1 MDEYIRTIE
10 NIQDGV
16 LSVFLGAGASIQSG
30 VPSAGDMVWEFKR
43 NQNSLLK
50 EEKRQIGALKSS
62 KK

>member
-1 MDEYIRTIE
+1 MKHLSMDEYIRTIE

-43 NQNSLLK
+43 KL
-50 EEKRQIGALKSS
+50 
-62 KK
+62 